1 MKNLKTYLMILLA
14 FCMVV
19 TIVACGGSGEGDGTT
34 AAPSGN
40 DTTAPQ
46 SNETTVPQE
55 NDTTTAPDVS
65 DTTAPDVSDT
75 TAPDVS
81 SDTTAPDVSDTTAP
95 DVSDTTAPV
104 VDETTE
110 PVETLPAG
118 DPIKDPWVDDMGE
131 GEWTKAPE
139 VTEEPAPAV

>member
-75 TAPDVS
+75 TAP
-81 SDTTAPDVSDTTAP
+81 
-95 DVSDTTAPV
+95 V

>member
-19 TIVACGGSGEGDGTT
+19 TIVACGGSGEGEGTT
-34 AAPSGN
+34 VAPSGN

-65 DTTAPDVSDT
+65 DTTAPE
-75 TAPDVS
+75 
-81 SDTTAPDVSDTTAP
+81 
-95 DVSDTTAPV
+95 VSDTTAPV

-131 GEWTKAPE
+131 GDWTKAPE